1 MPPSKDSLIVLRSKP
16 NGLDRFIK
24 NHETKADKKS
34 VARYIDASAKPLDS
48 RKASQSKSDAA
59 RFSDCK

>member
-1 MPPSKDSLIVLRSKP
+1 MPTLKQAQADPKAMKQ
-16 NGLDRFIK
+16 FIEE
-24 NHETKADKKS
+24 HEGVEAPKET
-34 VARYIDASAKPLDS
+34 VQRYIDASAKPLDS